1 MKLGVAGIVSEWTQ
15 IGPAQAR
22 RVRGYGFHGLSVFFS
37 DPLAADGGK
46 VSELRRILNGEGLE
60 AAQTNGKY
68 EALLHPQDALR
79 AEGVR
84 GLEALCRAGSALG
97 APTVYVRP
105 GGLNPN
111 GHWYAHPGNDTP
123 ESFGRL
129 VDSLK
134 KASRTAAAEGVRL
147 AIEGHVL
154 SVLHSPRRI
163 RDLLDAVGSPAL
175 TFNVDPVNFVGT
187 VRDALDSRPLLEE
200 LFRLLGAHTTAA
212 HMKDMTIQDDLV
224 LHIQETVIGTG
235 RLDQELYLTL
245 LQRRCPDV
253 WCLIEHLPE
262 ESVPVARDA
271 LLASARKA
279 SVTLEA
285 Y

>member
-15 IGPAQAR
+15 IGADEAR

-37 DPLAADGGK
+37 DPIAAEVRK
-46 VSELRRILNGEGLE
+46 VGELRRILNGEGLE
-60 AAQTNGKY
+60 AAQANGKY
-68 EALLHPQDALR
+68 EALLHPEEARR

-84 GLEALCRAGSALG
+84 ALEALCRVGSVLG

-111 GHWYAHPGNDTP
+111 GHWFAHPGNDTP
-123 ESFGRL
+123 QSFERL
-129 VDSLK
+129 VDSLR
-134 KASRTAAAEGVRL
+134 KASRAAAAEGARL

-154 SVLHSPRRI
+154 SVLHSPRRV
-163 RDLLDAVGSPAL
+163 RELLDAVGSPAL

-187 VRDALDSRPLLEE
+187 VHDALDSRPLLDE
-200 LFRLLGAHTTAA
+200 LFRLLGPDTTAA

-235 RLDQELYLTL
+235 RLDQERYLTL
-245 LQRRCPDV
+245 LQRHCPDV
-253 WCLIEHLPE
+253 YCLIEHIPE

-279 SVTLEA
+279 GVTLDA